1 MRERRGEKVAAAAAV
16 AAAAGVLC
24 VLVVVLSGGTR
35 GDGVALLDAAKVGKG
50 SSYYS
55 YENDPWRA
63 QDGGSYKLWAQNYR
77 SKHGDGKLYGTGY
90 GDHGLASEE
99 EEPSKENK
107 KNGWQRVE
115 FNKWLKKQGGAPDE
129 FWLEHG
135 FASKGAEFSLAMQ
148 RLGIKDQDDLNA
160 FNPRADLF
168 RSPGCQFE
176 HGATL
181 YTSSGHAYCGWLP
194 VWAEGVCGEE
204 GAGHGGGD
212 ETETEPSKS
221 SREEHGT
228 DAHRQNPL
236 RRPSVLL
243 LLQIPGGA

>member
-181 YTSSGHAYCGWLP
+181 
-194 VWAEGVCGEE
+194 
-204 GAGHGGGD
+204 
-212 ETETEPSKS
+212 
-221 SREEHGT
+221 
-228 DAHRQNPL
+228 
-236 RRPSVLL
+236 
-243 LLQIPGGA
+243 